1 MNCNGKKLLILGAGR
16 GQVGLIKAAKG
27 LGIFTVV
34 VTMTDNYPGVPLADK
49 IFHANIKDFETIL
62 KIAKEE
68 KIDGAA
74 ISCLDTGIRS
84 LGYLTQNL
92 SICGIPEKAALL
104 SSNKLLMKDCLSS
117 AGVRTAKH
125 LKIKNSAELKSA
137 IEYIKF
143 PAVVKAIDLQGSR
156 GVYIVKNY
164 EEAAQAF
171 NHIHEKT
178 SVDFCIIEEFI
189 NGKEFGAQAFVYKG
203 EILFILPHGDETIMC
218 GTAVPIGHYVPLDMD
233 TVLYKDVLE
242 QTEKAIKALGLDNC
256 AVNIDFMAQDKK
268 AYVIELTGRVGANCL
283 PELTSNYFGINYY
296 EMIASMAVGE
306 DPRDIFDQKKTV
318 PSASISRMLFSDK
331 SGILN
336 GFSYPEIENLSI
348 NMFVKQGDKIN
359 KFQDSND
366 AIGEVVIFDD
376 TTKNCYNKL
385 NLLIQEFKLDI
396 LFTVVP

>member
-49 IFHANIKDFETIL
+49 VRHANIKDSEAIL

-68 KIDGAA
+68 KVDGAA

-84 LGYLTQNL
+84 LGYLTKNL
-92 SICGIPEKAALL
+92 NICAIPEKAALL
-104 SSNKLLMKDCLSS
+104 SSNKLLMKDCLST
-117 AGVRTAKH
+117 AGVRTAKY
-125 LKIKNSAELKSA
+125 LKIKNITELKNA
-137 IEYIKF
+137 TEHIKF
-143 PAVVKAIDLQGSR
+143 PAVVKAVDLQGSR

-164 EEAAQAF
+164 EEAVQAF
-171 NHIHEKT
+171 NLIHEKT
-178 SVDFCIIEEFI
+178 AVDFCIIEEYI
-189 NGKEFGAQAFVYKG
+189 SGREFGAQAFIYKG

-218 GTAVPIGHYVPLDMD
+218 GTAVPIGHYVPLNIDAA
-233 TVLYKDVLE
+233 LCKDVLE
-242 QTEKAIKALGLDNC
+242 QAERAIKAIGLDNC
-256 AVNIDFMAQDKK
+256 AVNIDFMEQDKK

-306 DPRDIFDQKKTV
+306 DPRGIFSQKTV
-318 PSASISRMLFSDK
+318 VPMASISRMLFSEK
-331 SGILN
+331 TGALN
-336 GFSYPEIENLSI
+336 GFSYPKIENLSI
-348 NMFVKQGDKIN
+348 NMFVKEGDHVC

-366 AIGEVVIFDD
+366 AIGEVVIFDNTVKD
-376 TTKNCYNKL
+376 CYSKLDLFMEKFKL
-385 NLLIQEFKLDI
+385 NIF
-396 LFTVVP
+396 